1 MINLNKFLQVLLA
14 IIVSA
19 IVIFL
24 GFTTS
29 TNAMP
34 NTYYQVYLK
43 DEMIGVIKSKKE
55 LDDYIDAQ
63 NIKYKKKY
71 KVKTIYAP
79 SDLVTKKIDTY
90 DKEVMDVKKVY
101 DIISE
106 KEPFTIKG
114 YQFNI
119 KSDDKNLTIYTLDQ
133 KIFKEAIVNT
143 IKAFVN
149 PEVYVSFNED
159 SQPEIETVGS
169 KIENIY
175 VEENITVKKT
185 NISVKEEIYTNVS
198 DLSSYLLFGDN
209 KEQKDYTV
217 QVGDTIKDV
226 AFNNEISVSEFLIS
240 NPQFS
245 NEKNLLFPGQVV
257 KIGITDPQ
265 ISIVVEEY
273 SVKDQV
279 VEFKTDVKY
288 DSSMVRGE
296 YKVTQEGQNGLIRAT
311 QRIKY
316 VNGEIAYVDPISKVE
331 LEPSINEVIVKG
343 DRIATSVGSTKNWAW
358 PTNGGYMISSDYVYR
373 INPITGWRELH
384 AAIDIAGT
392 GMGSNIYAA
401 TNGVVSEVA
410 YRYQDGNYVCINHN
424 NGYYTCYCHMQK
436 QAVSVG
442 QTVSRGQVI
451 GYVGMTGWAT
461 GPHVHFE
468 VWIGKPWMGGYRIN
482 PWMMYR

>member
-1 MINLNKFLQVLLA
+1 MEKFFKILLIT
-14 IIVSA
+14 IISIVV
-19 IVIFL
+19 VIF
-24 GFTTS
+24 GFS
-29 TNAMP
+29 KNINAMP
-34 NTYYQVYLK
+34 NTFYQVYLK

-55 LDDYIDAQ
+55 LDDYINSQ
-63 NIKYKKKY
+63 NDKYKKKY
-71 KVKTIYAP
+71 KVKTVYAP
-79 SDLVTKKIDTY
+79 SNLVTKKIDTY
-90 DKEVMDVKKVY
+90 DKEVMDVKKIY
-101 DIISE
+101 DIIAE
-106 KEPFTIKG
+106 KDSFTIRG

-119 KSDDKNLTIYTLDQ
+119 KSDDKNLTIYTTNQ
-133 KIFKEAIVNT
+133 KIFKQAIENT

-149 PEVYVSFNED
+149 PEVYVSFNEN

-175 VEENITVKKT
+175 VGENITVKKT
-185 NISVKEEIYTNVS
+185 NISVKEDIYTNAS

-209 KEQKDYTV
+209 LEQKEYIV
-217 QVGDTIKDV
+217 QAGDTIKDV
-226 AFNNEISVSEFLIS
+226 AFANEISVSEFLIS

-273 SVKDQV
+273 SVKDQT

-288 DSSMVRGE
+288 DSNMVRGE
-296 YKVTQEGQNGLIRAT
+296 YKITQEGQNGLMRVT
-311 QRIKY
+311 QRVKY
-316 VNGEIAYVDPISKVE
+316 VNGEISYVDPISKVE

-343 DRIATSVGSTKNWAW
+343 DKIASNIGSTKNWAW

-392 GMGSNIYAA
+392 GMGSNIYAV

-424 NGYYTCYCHMQK
+424 NGYYTCYCHMQR

-442 QTVSRGQVI
+442 QTVTRGQVI
-451 GYVGMTGWAT
+451 GYVGMSGWAT

-482 PWMMYR
+482 PWTMYR